1 MSPRLP
7 RVTAIELLRA
17 LQRDGW
23 EVRRREG
30 SHFQLKHPSRRGRIT
45 LTMHAGITVK
55 PKVLA
60 TVLSEAGLTV
70 TELRRLL

>member
-1 MSPRLP
+1 
-7 RVTAIELLRA
+7 
-17 LQRDGW
+17 
-23 EVRRREG
+23 
-30 SHFQLKHPSRRGRIT
+30 
-45 LTMHAGITVK
+45 MHAGITVK